1 MPMGDLAPEW
11 VFDPIPPSGALSG
24 GDPVSYVFKPDL
36 DTLVREVL
44 QNATDQRASDD
55 PVEVIFTLEE
65 LSDEKRAELLEALR
79 WRSLSRHLDGVAVS
93 KSMINGRV
101 ADALAAVDE
110 GRLLVLR
117 IDDVGTRGLTGSEDG
132 TDGNFAALCKHVL
145 VTTDDKT
152 ARGGSHG
159 LGKAVLWRF
168 SSLSTVLFS
177 SAYDG
182 AGPQQFRV
190 FGRSELPFHD
200 TSEGRW
206 AGPGWFGLPE
216 SVDGSRRAVS
226 VRGAQARGLAD
237 GLLLSREELVGTGLS
252 ALIIGFSEPGEETPR
267 PVGDVAR
274 DMTVAAARW
283 FWPRLLDRN
292 LRVRAR
298 AVVDDETVFDREATA
313 DDADALFV
321 QADSAPATGPTA
333 MAPDEVA
340 ERELAIRVPARRDSG
355 SGADVEGHVLLRVT
369 RTGDD
374 ADANDPRANTV
385 ALIRGAG
392 MVVRYWPPGHVPLD
406 GGGFRAVLLAGE
418 RHGDEDSD
426 REIEEFLRA
435 AEPPAHDDWVHHTNN
450 IKSRYRHGARSRLE
464 QLFSKVRAALI
475 EMCESMPAAN
485 EPGPALLARYFRI
498 GGKTGKAPATQKFNV
513 SFDPPRLV
521 DGSWQIAGNVI
532 RTRGDRSWRVE
543 IDAKLEGESGLTVG
557 LPITSFGCNGAGSQA
572 SLQRGQQTARF
583 DLPPTTDF
591 LEFNLTARPRPED
604 ADLAL
609 ESRLRVDA
617 RPHETAV

>member
-1 MPMGDLAPEW
+1 MTVGDLMSEW
-11 VFDPIPPSGALSG
+11 IFDPIPPSGALSG

-44 QNATDQRASDD
+44 QNATDQRTSDA
-55 PVEVIFTLEE
+55 PVEVTFTLEE
-65 LSDEKRAELLEALR
+65 LSDDKRLELLDALR
-79 WRSLSRHLDGVAVS
+79 WESLSRHLEGVATS
-93 KSMINGRV
+93 KSLINGRV
-101 ADALAAVDE
+101 ADALADLQE

-117 IDDVGTRGLTGSEDG
+117 IDDAGTRGLTGAEDG

-145 VTTDDKT
+145 VTTEDK
-152 ARGGSHG
+152 AVRGGSHG

-177 SAYDG
+177 SAYDE
-182 AGPQQFRV
+182 AGSEQFRV

-206 AGPGWFGLPE
+206 AGSGWFGLPE
-216 SVDGSRRAVS
+216 SVDGGKRAVS
-226 VRGAQARGLAD
+226 VRGMQARELAD
-237 GLLLSREELVGTGLS
+237 GLLLSRDGLHGTGLS
-252 ALIIGFSEPGEETPR
+252 ALIVGFSEPGQEAPR
-267 PVGDVAR
+267 PVEDVAK
-274 DMTVAAARW
+274 DVMVAAARW
-283 FWPRLLDRN
+283 FWPRLLERT

-298 AVVDDETVFDREATA
+298 AVVDDETVFDREATV

-321 QADSAPATGPTA
+321 QAATVPATGATA
-333 MAPDEVA
+333 RAPSEVA
-340 ERELAIRVPARRDSG
+340 ERELAIRVPARRDSK

-374 ADANDPRANTV
+374 TDANNPRANTV
-385 ALIRGAG
+385 ALVRGAG

-418 RHGDEDSD
+418 IHGDEDSD

-435 AEPPAHDDWVHHTNN
+435 AEPPAHDDWVHHTNT
-450 IKSRYRHGARSRLE
+450 IKSRYRLGARSRLE
-464 QLFSKVRAALI
+464 QLFSKIRTAII
-475 EMCESMPAAN
+475 EMCESMPVAS
-485 EPGPALLARYFRI
+485 EPGPPLLARYFRI
-498 GGKTGKAPATQKFNV
+498 GGRAGKAAATQKFNV

-521 DGSWQIAGNVI
+521 DGNWQVAGSVA
-532 RTRGDRSWRVE
+532 RSRGDRPWRVE
-543 IDAKLEGESGLTVG
+543 IDAKLEGESLTVG
-557 LPITSFGCNGAGSQA
+557 LPITSFGCSGAGSQA
-572 SLQRGQQTARF
+572 SLHRGQQTARF
-583 DLPPTTDF
+583 DLPATTDL

-609 ESRLRVDA
+609 ESRFRVDA
-617 RPHETAV
+617 RPYETTV